1 MVASSG
7 GDSSAASPFRALA
20 TRPDLLAA
28 LALGCLYVAV
38 IGAHNY
44 SIDGLLMYRQAV
56 SIVQDHSLRFAVPI
70 YWGDIFTS
78 SKYGIGLSALYLP
91 GVTLASWFG
100 LAAPAPHANVYDW
113 DLFYRDPVYAWG
125 AAPISILLTVA
136 TAYLVAR
143 FIRELGYGSRVALFG
158 LVAFGIASPAMVY
171 ARGDFAQ
178 PLLGFCLIAG
188 LLAAVRFRR
197 SRSRKALIA
206 AAATMFL
213 AVLTRPVEGSLLL
226 PALVVMIA
234 PNLRLRSWKPETY
247 RALAVVGG
255 LFVAGVVV
263 TLLVNWGRYGSP
275 LQSGYTQVSW
285 GTPIWVGLPGVLV
298 SPARGILWQFPLIVL
313 APLGLSTVWRSEHR
327 LLAIVITGL
336 TAALLLNTALWVPW
350 WGAQSWGSRLFVPA
364 LPMVAV
370 AAAIGTLS
378 LGPGLRKWLPA
389 ALVLGGI
396 AWALPGTVTNLL
408 GGYASRYDGSTQS
421 FALSGYPPVGAW
433 RFVHH
438 LGSQNPT
445 DANGLDIAWIRLA
458 QTTHNISIGVPIVL
472 LALACFLALRSI
484 RLERALVARSHVQP
498 SARPEPT

>member
-1 MVASSG
+1 
-7 GDSSAASPFRALA
+7 
-20 TRPDLLAA
+20 
-28 LALGCLYVAV
+28 
-38 IGAHNY
+38 
-44 SIDGLLMYRQAV
+44 
-56 SIVQDHSLRFAVPI
+56 
-70 YWGDIFTS
+70 
-78 SKYGIGLSALYLP
+78 
-91 GVTLASWFG
+91 VTTYTLQK
-100 LAAPAPHANVYDW
+100 PYTP
-113 DLFYRDPVYAWG
+113 
-125 AAPISILLTVA
+125 
-136 TAYLVAR
+136 
-143 FIRELGYGSRVALFG
+143 
-158 LVAFGIASPAMVY
+158 
-171 ARGDFAQ
+171 
-178 PLLGFCLIAG
+178 
-188 LLAAVRFRR
+188 
-197 SRSRKALIA
+197 ALIT

-213 AVLTRPVEGSLLL
+213 AILTRPVEGSLLL
-226 PALVVMIA
+226 PALVAMIA